1 MAPFIVIY
9 AIFFVYPTIK
19 MVELSF
25 TNAPLIGP
33 GKWVGL
39 DNYFRL
45 ASDRLFSTAV
55 WNTIYF
61 VVLSVP
67 SGILLALIIALAV
80 NRLKGWMQSIVLAAF
95 FLPYILPVSVVYRI
109 WGWMFDKDFGVAQY
123 LLAPL
128 NGGQHL
134 SVFRTVPLFMPAVAF
149 ITVWWCLGFSLL
161 LFIAGLRNI
170 SREIY
175 EAANLDGAGRWLQ
188 FRRITWPLIWPVTV
202 LVFTIQLILQLK
214 IFDQVYLFTQGS
226 RIDVNMVMVFYIL
239 QASLP
244 AEQGRPR
251 SRLGRGAVCGDR
263 GPVGATVSA
272 SARSRAEMSASVQSA
287 DLIATP
293 GARRLKRLGR
303 IDAAGLLI
311 TLATLIG
318 AIIWA
323 FPLYWG
329 LITTF
334 KHEYEIVRP
343 GVQLWPEHFTFENYV
358 HVLLQTK
365 IGYWYINSLITSSA
379 VAVLVVMMA
388 AGAGYA
394 ISQLNFPGRRFFWWM
409 ILASFMVPIPA
420 LIVTHFIVISQLG
433 LINTLAGV
441 VGPQLIAPVTVIIY
455 KQFFD
460 SVPKDFREAAVID
473 GANDFQLLF
482 RIYLP
487 MNWGVTT
494 ALAIITFIG
503 AWNLF
508 LWPFLAVS
516 SEDKM
521 NITVGIT
528 QVHDNFGVSYG
539 RDLAVAMLA
548 ALPVALVY
556 LIFQRRVTQAIMLSA
571 GIKG

>member
-1 MAPFIVIY
+1 M
-9 AIFFVYPTIK
+9 
-19 MVELSF
+19 
-25 TNAPLIGP
+25 
-33 GKWVGL
+33 
-39 DNYFRL
+39 
-45 ASDRLFSTAV
+45 
-55 WNTIYF
+55 
-61 VVLSVP
+61 
-67 SGILLALIIALAV
+67 
-80 NRLKGWMQSIVLAAF
+80 
-95 FLPYILPVSVVYRI
+95 
-109 WGWMFDKDFGVAQY
+109 
-123 LLAPL
+123 
-128 NGGQHL
+128 
-134 SVFRTVPLFMPAVAF
+134 
-149 ITVWWCLGFSLL
+149 
-161 LFIAGLRNI
+161 
-170 SREIY
+170 
-175 EAANLDGAGRWLQ
+175 
-188 FRRITWPLIWPVTV
+188 
-202 LVFTIQLILQLK
+202 
-214 IFDQVYLFTQGS
+214 
-226 RIDVNMVMVFYIL
+226 
-239 QASLP
+239 
-244 AEQGRPR
+244 
-251 SRLGRGAVCGDR
+251 
-263 GPVGATVSA
+263 
-272 SARSRAEMSASVQSA
+272 
-287 DLIATP
+287 
-293 GARRLKRLGR
+293 
-303 IDAAGLLI
+303 
-311 TLATLIG
+311 IG

-329 LITTF
+329 LVTTF

-343 GVQLWPEHFTFENYV
+343 GFQVWPEHFTFENYV

-379 VAVLVVMMA
+379 VAALVVTMA

-420 LIVTHFIVISQLG
+420 LIVTHFLVISQLG

-473 GANDFQLLF
+473 GANEFQLLF

-487 MNWGVTT
+487 MNWGITT

-508 LWPFLAVS
+508 LWPFLAVN